1 MLTGYWSQ
9 KNSVAPQGLVTAGSC
24 HYPRAAGKGEGA
36 FTVSAGWVSTVWRG
50 LPNKSVG
57 LRKECRQAMVTH
69 VKGAKQDRHLDPS
82 LLAPSDFLLLF
93 PHWPSPTWS
102 QRARKSTDTAPYRSA
117 SQPPCLRAGTNQ
129 GYPQAPNILPSWP
142 MPAHCH
148 ASFEFPPNKSTRR
161 YLRFFVTLAS
171 WFHFIIFSSFLSP
184 PLVFQLTQIA
194 PG

>member
-24 HYPRAAGKGEGA
+24 HYPRPAGKGEGA
-36 FTVSAGWVSTVWRG
+36 FTGAQAEWVLYG
-50 LPNKSVG
+50 KDPPNKSVG
-57 LRKECRQAMVTH
+57 LQKECRQAMVTH

-82 LLAPSDFLLLF
+82 LLAPSDFLLIF
-93 PHWPSPTWS
+93 PHWPSPIWS
-102 QRARKSTDTAPYRSA
+102 QRARKSTDAAPYRSA
-117 SQPPCLRAGTNQ
+117 SQDSEQGQTKGIHRPQTSHQVGPCLLTV
-129 GYPQAPNILPSWP
+129 
-142 MPAHCH
+142 
-148 ASFEFPPNKSTRR
+148 KSRR
-161 YLRFFVTLAS
+161 YLRFFVNLAS